1 MIINPEEVPS
11 EIRTNYPDEFKPMV
25 AGRIRQR
32 LGNFAGLQNF
42 GVNRVKLEPGSY
54 SSIRHWHSHQD
65 EFIYVL
71 EGELTLLTDRG
82 AEILTPGM
90 AAGFPA
96 GEANGHHLVN
106 RSSVVAIYLEVGDRT
121 PNDKVTYP
129 DENLMTTPS
138 PDGKSRKLIRNDGT
152 PRAISF

>member
-1 MIINPEEVPS
+1 M
-11 EIRTNYPDEFKPMV
+11 
-25 AGRIRQR
+25 
-32 LGNFAGLQNF
+32 
-42 GVNRVKLEPGSY
+42 
-54 SSIRHWHSHQD
+54 
-65 EFIYVL
+65 
-71 EGELTLLTDRG
+71 EGELTLVTDRG

-129 DENLMTTPS
+129 DENLMTTAS

-152 PRAISF
+152 PY

>member
-1 MIINPEEVPS
+1 MIINPQEVPS
-11 EIRTNYPDEFKPMV
+11 EIRTNYPDKFKPMV
-25 AGRIRQR
+25 AGRIRQQ

-42 GVNRVKLEPGSY
+42 GVNLVKLEPGSY

-71 EGELTLLTDRG
+71 EGELTLVTDRG

-96 GEANGHHLVN
+96 GEANGHHFVN

-129 DENLMTTPS
+129 DENLMTTAS

-152 PRAISF
+152 PY

>member
-1 MIINPEEVPS
+1 MIINPQEVPS

-25 AGRIRQR
+25 AGRIRQQ

-42 GVNRVKLEPGSY
+42 GVNLVKLEPGSY

-71 EGELTLLTDRG
+71 EGELTLVTDRG

-96 GEANGHHLVN
+96 GEANGHHFVN
-106 RSSVVAIYLEVGDRT
+106 RSSLVAIYLEVGDRT

-129 DENLMTTPS
+129 DENLMTTAS
-138 PDGKSRKLIRNDGT
+138 PDGKSRKLICNDGT
-152 PRAISF
+152 PY

>member
-1 MIINPEEVPS
+1 MIINPQEVPS

-25 AGRIRQR
+25 AGRIRQQ

-42 GVNRVKLEPGSY
+42 GVNLVKLEPGSY

-71 EGELTLLTDRG
+71 EGELTLVTDRG

-96 GEANGHHLVN
+96 GEANGHHFVN

-129 DENLMTTPS
+129 DENLMTTAS

-152 PRAISF
+152 PY